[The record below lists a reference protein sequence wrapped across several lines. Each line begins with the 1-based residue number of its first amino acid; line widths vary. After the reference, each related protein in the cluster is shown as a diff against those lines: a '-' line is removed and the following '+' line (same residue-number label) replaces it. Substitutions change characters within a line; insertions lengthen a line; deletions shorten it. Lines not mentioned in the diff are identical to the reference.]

1 MNNNQLKFSYLRVL
15 FGLYFIALMFQFF
28 FAKDF
33 LFNPLFPI
41 SRWRE
46 IPSPLL
52 SMVGSI
58 HFEVFWG
65 ISLLAG
71 ILFTFGLL
79 QQICAFI
86 MYAYLCCL
94 FNDNL
99 YLMEI
104 HYFFFL
110 WALLAFTFYPTN
122 KNIREINF
130 TKIFTLVSWF
140 VFIFSMGMLGLA
152 KLFYDNHYFSP
163 EVAKFLFHLKEAR
176 IHYQNFL
183 YGASAAV
190 FDYLPSWIQTT
201 LSTLSALL
209 EFLVL
214 PLGLFRKTRPGAIVF
229 SLFVFLFIGVVM
241 NYVNI
246 AILMFLFM
254 MLGIDF
260 SQRDEP
266 FLN

>member
-1 MNNNQLKFSYLRVL
+1 VNNNHLKFNYLRVL
-15 FGLYFIALMFQFF
+15 FGLYFIVLMFQFF
-28 FAKDF
+28 FAREF

-41 SRWRE
+41 ARWRE

-58 HFEVFWG
+58 HFEVFWTA
-65 ISLLAG
+65 SLLAG
-71 ILFTFGLL
+71 ILFTIGFIP
-79 QQICAFI
+79 QICSFI
-86 MYAYLCCL
+86 MYFYLCCL

-104 HYFFFL
+104 HYFFLL
-110 WALLAFTFYPTN
+110 WTLLAYTFYPTN

-130 TKIFTLVSWF
+130 TKIFTLISWL

-152 KLFYDNHYFSP
+152 KLFYDKHYFTSD
-163 EVAKFLFHLKEAR
+163 VANFLFHLKDAR
-176 IHYQNFL
+176 IHYHNFL
-183 YGASAAV
+183 YKMSAAFFDFLPNWLQTTFSTSAAV
-190 FDYLPSWIQTT
+190 
-201 LSTLSALL
+201 L

-214 PLGLFRKTRPGAIVF
+214 PLGLFKRTKPVAIIF
-229 SLFVFLFIGVVM
+229 SLCIFLFIGLVM
-241 NYVNI
+241 NYINI

-266 FLN
+266 FLY